1 MTTILYEPFEI
12 CTRTVAAGPIQAAQ
26 VNQFFELVYVEA
38 GCGQQQVNDH
48 AYPFGPGDVLLLLPR
63 ECNGLEAET
72 EVRLRTVRFL
82 PVFFA
87 QPSVQAQRIDFTQW
101 LRKIEY
107 ILFNCPRDGSNLI
120 GSTADR
126 VTVAQLLESAT
137 AEYEGERLFCDV
149 LLQTHLMGVLTLVAR
164 NLYQAQLPASLAGR
178 PLGQHPAPAQEE
190 LFSYLHFH
198 IYEPAKLTTRHLAEH
213 FAVAPSYFGRY
224 FQRLAGV
231 PLKRYLLQYKLKL
244 VESRLQ
250 FSDLTLSQ
258 IADEL
263 GFTDVS
269 HLNKTFLRYSGALP
283 SAFRRRTGLV
293 PGLAATA

>member
-1 MTTILYEPFEI
+1 MPNILYEPFEI
-12 CTRTVAAGPIQAAQ
+12 STRTVAAGPIQAAQ
-26 VNQFFELVYVEA
+26 INQFFELVYVEA
-38 GCGQQQVNDH
+38 GWGQQQMNDH
-48 AYPFGPGDVLLLLPR
+48 TYPFGPGDVLLLLPR
-63 ECNGLEAET
+63 ESNGLQAET
-72 EVRLRTVRFL
+72 EVQLRSVRFL
-82 PVFFA
+82 PVFFT

-101 LRKIEY
+101 LRKIEF
-107 ILFNCPRDGSNLI
+107 ILFNYPRNRSNLI
-120 GSTADR
+120 GSAADR
-126 VTVAQLLESAT
+126 ATVAQLLESAT
-137 AEYEGERLFCDV
+137 AEYQDERFFCDV

-164 NLYQAQLPASLAGR
+164 NLYHAQLPASLADGS
-178 PLGQHPAPAQEE
+178 LGQHPAPAQEE

-198 IYEPAKLTTRHLAEH
+198 IYEPVKLTTRHLAEH

-231 PLKRYLLQYKLKL
+231 PLKRYLLLYKLKL

-269 HLNKTFLRYSGALP
+269 HLNKTFLRYRGTRP
-283 SAFRRRTGLV
+283 STFRQQAGLA
-293 PGLAATA
+293 PNLAATA